1 MINENLNVSRETFAG
16 YVELLEKWNSKIN
29 LVSKD
34 EDIWHRHILDSAQ
47 LFKFIHPD
55 DKILDVGSGAGF
67 PGIILSMIG
76 IKDVT
81 LVESDVR
88 KAAFLLQAA
97 KLSPN
102 KITVLNERIEKLDL
116 TCDILTSRAFA
127 SVSDILNFCQNIK
140 IRKNLLLLK
149 GQKLMIEIEEA
160 KNIWNFEYKIH
171 QSATNN
177 SGWVVEIKYD
187 NSDCKS
193 ERRGR

>member
-1 MINENLNVSRETFAG
+1 MINESANVSRETFLG
-16 YVELLEKWNSKIN
+16 FLELLEKWNSKIN

-34 EDIWHRHILDSAQ
+34 EDIWNRHILDSAQ

-67 PGIILSMIG
+67 PGIVLSMMG

-102 KITVLNERIEKLDL
+102 KITILNERIEKLDL

-127 SVSDILNFCQNIK
+127 SVSDILNYCQNIK

-149 GQKLMIEIEEA
+149 GQKIMMEIEEA
-160 KNIWNFEYKIH
+160 KNVWDFEYKIH
-171 QSATNN
+171 QSVTDN